1 MTEHPADTARRTTHA
16 LYRAATNLT
25 AAQAAARAMCADAA
39 HADRRYQDAR
49 AAAETAAESYT
60 NALSDYAH
68 AFTQIA
74 GTQTLLVSPSALA
87 EDVPTVWHGVRGL
100 PEWIQPPLI
109 PTRPEDAPD
118 LHAAATAQFARHRAT
133 TDYLIDSTTGSAYYV
148 AAGSLYAAPAP
159 PGTGEPKWHD
169 ATLVIGFDL
178 DPASVE
184 RCAQVAEL
192 LGAPDVGDAL
202 RKTLPDPAPTTPAPT
217 PDPVL
222 DVDPGADGPPD
233 ATPGPSR

>member
-1 MTEHPADTARRTTHA
+1 
-16 LYRAATNLT
+16 
-25 AAQAAARAMCADAA
+25 MCADAA

-60 NALSDYAH
+60 NALSDYAS
-68 AFTQIA
+68 AFTQMA
-74 GTQTLLVSPSALA
+74 GARTLMVALSALA

-118 LHAAATAQFARHRAT
+118 LHAAATAQFARHRLT
-133 TDYLIDSTTGSAYYV
+133 TDYLVDSTTRSAYYV
-148 AAGSLYAAPAP
+148 AAGSLYAAPVP
-159 PGTGEPKWHD
+159 PGAGEPKWHD
-169 ATLVIGFDL
+169 ATLVIGFGL

-184 RCAQVAEL
+184 RCAHVAEL
-192 LGAPDVGDAL
+192 LGAPEVGDAL
-202 RKTLPDPAPTTPAPT
+202 RQTLPDPAPTA

-222 DVDPGADGPPD
+222 DVDRGADGPPD
-233 ATPGPSR
+233 ATAGPSR